1 MVIKVPG
8 VKKSTSQEGKGTLLT
23 EATHYSKAIR
33 QELDEIAA
41 KREFLMENLFS
52 VDWQRANARPT
63 GTIESLVALS
73 VGLVPD
79 LANTDFIDEAK
90 RFFYARNDSASISK
104 LNTFLRRLADAREN
118 IAPLGEL
125 HPIEGKETRFKK
137 SDFLVLAG
145 RLGWELPEEFKR
157 LDAAHE
163 VNNSDHKAKT
173 TRKTN
178 GKGTKKNQ
186 LRILIWRVYLALKSL
201 NDKTIAQDVWNEIR
215 YRHSEHDLDN
225 IIQEVTADVIEW
237 RSCYGNE
244 PSLSRGSFDK
254 TLSNLKKK
262 PPF

>member
-8 VKKSTSQEGKGTLLT
+8 TKQSKGTLLT
-23 EATHYSKAIR
+23 EATHYSKANR

-41 KREFLMENLFS
+41 KRELLMLNLFS
-52 VDWQRANARPT
+52 PDWDRLAARPT
-63 GTIESLVALS
+63 GTIESLVAQS

-79 LANTDFIDEAK
+79 LAAADFIDEAK

-137 SDFLVLAG
+137 SDFLAFAG

-157 LDAAHE
+157 FVAVPEIDDPE
-163 VNNSDHKAKT
+163 PKTET
-173 TRKTN
+173 TRKTI
-178 GKGTKKNQ
+178 GKGTRRSQ
-186 LRILIWRVYLALKSL
+186 LHLLIWRVYQSL
-201 NDKTIAQDVWNEIR
+201 VSTTDKVTAQDVWQEIR
-215 YRHSEHDLDN
+215 FRFAEYDTDK

-244 PSLSRGSFDK
+244 PSLSRGTFDK